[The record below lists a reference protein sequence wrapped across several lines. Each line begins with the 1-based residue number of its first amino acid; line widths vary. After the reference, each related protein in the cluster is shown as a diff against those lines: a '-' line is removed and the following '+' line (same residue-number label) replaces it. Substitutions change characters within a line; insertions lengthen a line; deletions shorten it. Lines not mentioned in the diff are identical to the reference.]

1 MEKLSAEQIE
11 RARACVLRVEELL
24 ARLASE
30 RAEYVK
36 PTNAIKQDIG
46 AVYRAARDH
55 GLPARLRY
63 VEDRAMEREQEK
75 ALQNFNEDERK
86 AFFEYTAMTRT
97 RP

>member
-1 MEKLSAEQIE
+1 MAWRFLDPRRPRRRRFEH
-11 RARACVLRVEELL
+11 LL

-36 PTNAIKQDIG
+36 RSNAIKQEIG

-55 GLPARLRY
+55 GLPAHLLKRY
-63 VEDRAMEREQEK
+63 VEERAIKREEEQT
-75 ALQNFNEDERK
+75 LQNFNEDERK
-86 AFFEYTAMTRT
+86 AYFEYTAMTRT